1 MTVNSFTDNLVFS
14 SEKIQ
19 TQVVLESDFSK
30 EIRITMA
37 KGQVMKEHQTKFPI
51 VVHVLEGI
59 VDFGVGGTIHT
70 MKKGAII
77 TLKGNVPHDLKA
89 LENSIIRLTLSK
101 QDAVSRVEEV
111 IKQSEKQ

>member
-1 MTVNSFTDNLVFS
+1 MTINSFADKLIFS
-14 SEKIQ
+14 EEKIQ

-37 KGQVMKEHQTKFPI
+37 KGLLMKEHQTKFPI
-51 VVHVLEGI
+51 VVHVLEGMI
-59 VDFGVGGTIHT
+59 DFGIGGTIHT

-77 TLKGNVPHDLKA
+77 ALKGNVPHDLKA
-89 LENSIIRLTLSK
+89 LENSVVRLTLSK
-101 QDAVSRVEEV
+101 QDAISRVEEV